1 MIATSTP
8 QKISSQ
14 LMKIFEIENAP
25 SPVGSVSASE
35 RRIQVLVIDDSLVQ
49 RKMCRMQLAGKVL
62 FTSSFVSFRY

>member
-1 MIATSTP
+1 
-8 QKISSQ
+8 
-14 LMKIFEIENAP
+14 MKIFEIENAP